1 MPRLFVASGIFH
13 PDPGGPATYLKQ
25 LLPALQEKGWWI
37 RVLSYGDRQED
48 AMAYPYPV
56 QRIPR
61 SSTPWRQL
69 RYAAAAFREMQ
80 QADLVFEQ
88 SIDLPIFGTKIPRI
102 LRIGGDSL
110 WERARR
116 RKWIPEHLQ
125 VAEFQSH
132 SGNRAIQMMRLLRKR
147 KLRNV
152 KATVVPSKALA
163 SLVHQWGASTKQV
176 HVIDNAVHV
185 IKEVADL
192 SKTEAKKHINC
203 PDDVLI
209 LTVARLQPWKGI
221 GPSIRALANLLQA
234 QLIVA
239 GDGPMLPTLQ
249 QRAAQLGVRDRVH
262 FLGRLDAQALALHYR
277 AADFVLL
284 YSGFE
289 GLSHVLL
296 EALSYGTP
304 VLASDIP
311 ANRELVKHGENGL
324 LIPYET
330 DDARASAAI
339 QQAIQLALGDEC
351 RQKLR
356 QATLQE
362 PERFSFSRQVER
374 TDALL
379 RSALAGSGRMSQAS
393 LI

>member
-1 MPRLFVASGIFH
+1 VSRLFVASGIFH

-25 LLPALQEKGWWI
+25 LLPALQEKGWRI
-37 RVLSYGDRQED
+37 RVLSYGDRQDD

-110 WERARR
+110 WERAVRNQWLPDGMNMPR
-116 RKWIPEHLQ
+116 
-125 VAEFQSH
+125 FQSYK
-132 SGNRAIQMMRLLRKR
+132 GNFWLSTLRYWRNRKLLRYS
-147 KLRNV
+147 
-152 KATVVPSKALA
+152 ACIVPSQTQAE
-163 SLVHQWGASTKQV
+163 LVQGWGILPQKI
-176 HVIDNAVHV
+176 HIIENA
-185 IKEVADL
+185 IEIL
-192 SKTEAKKHINC
+192 PCFQSMSSKNAQEQLNL
-203 PDDVLI
+203 P
-209 LTVARLQPWKGI
+209 KGI
-221 GPSIRALANLLQA
+221 HLLSVGRIQPFKGFETCLHALVQLPSVHWI
-234 QLIVA
+234 IA

-249 QRAAQLGVRDRVH
+249 QRAAQWGVSDRVH

-356 QATLQE
+356 QATLPE
-362 PERFSFSRQVER
+362 PERFSFFRQVAR

-379 RSALAGSGRMSQAS
+379 RSALAGSGQ
-393 LI
+393 